1 MANIIDY
8 LKWRGDIP
16 FTQVPLNEI
25 DSLILSRVSYFPFD
39 DLIEENEQIA
49 ITEAYNRF
57 IQNEQKGRILQ
68 IDDLDLFPMLAKS
81 ERFGEVILTDYINKV
96 DVEQEKQFSAITMLL
111 PNKLIYVSYRG
122 TDNTLIGWKED
133 FNMSFSS
140 HVPSQK
146 DSVKYLDEIVKKYSG
161 NIIVGGHSKGGNL
174 AVYAST
180 FCDKKTKKRIVEVY
194 NEDGPGF
201 DDDIICTDQYKEIIE
216 KVHTYIPQ
224 SSVIGRLLNHEEA
237 YTVVQSTANGIM
249 QHDLYS
255 WQVLGSK
262 FVSLEE
268 VTNGSEFVDQTIKG
282 WVKSVSPEQ
291 RAQFI
296 DILFEILNSTEA
308 YTLTELSSKK
318 FATARAILKK
328 YQNIDDESKKLI
340 SKTLHALLSIVKDNI
355 KNIKNIDTK
364 EHYRYNI
371 LIKSKEKKEVY

>member
-39 DLIEENEQIA
+39 DLIEENKQIT

-81 ERFGEVILTDYINKV
+81 ERFGELILTDYINKI

-268 VTNGSEFVDQTIKG
+268 VTNGSEFVDRTIKG

-318 FATARAILKK
+318 FTTARAILKK

-340 SKTLHALLSIVKDNI
+340 SKTLHALLSIVKDNVK
-355 KNIKNIDTK
+355 KNILPKNEK
-364 EHYRYNI
+364 V
-371 LIKSKEKKEVY
+371 IKYEQ

>member
-1 MANIIDY
+1 MSNIIDY

-39 DLIEENEQIA
+39 DLIEENEQIT

-146 DSVKYLDEIVKKYSG
+146 DSVKYLDEVVKKYSG
-161 NIIVGGHSKGGNL
+161 NVIVGGHSKGGNL

-180 FCDKKTKKRIVEVY
+180 FCDKKTKKRIIEVY

-224 SSVIGRLLNHEEA
+224 SSVIGRLLNHEES
-237 YTVVQSTANGIM
+237 YTVVQSVANGIM

-318 FATARAILKK
+318 FTTARAILKK
-328 YQNIDDESKKLI
+328 YQNIDEESKKLI
-340 SKTLHALLSIVKDNI
+340 SKTLHALLSIVKDNV
-355 KNIKNIDTK
+355 KNLKNIDIK
-364 EHYRYNI
+364 EHYHYNI
-371 LIKSKEKKEVY
+371 FIKAKEKKEEL

>member
-16 FTQVPLNEI
+16 FTQVSLNEI

-39 DLIEENEQIA
+39 NLIEENEQIT

-68 IDDLDLFPMLAKS
+68 IDDLDLFPILAKS
-81 ERFGEVILTDYINKV
+81 ERFGELILTDYINKI